1 MISINKLCP
10 ESILKHSV
18 VHFQGIAM
26 KFEKNKI
33 FLSKY
38 VENEISIHKLIPQS
52 VLKHSVVHLQGVA
65 MKFYI
70 N

>member
-26 KFEKNKI
+26 KFEKKI